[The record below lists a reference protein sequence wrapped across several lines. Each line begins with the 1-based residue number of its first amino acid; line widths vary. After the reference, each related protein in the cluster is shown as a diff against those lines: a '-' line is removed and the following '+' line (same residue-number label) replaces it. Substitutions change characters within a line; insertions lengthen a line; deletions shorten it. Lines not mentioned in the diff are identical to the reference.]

1 MTPQRLARIL
11 LLLLAWVVLLASGA
25 YLLVYLYRWE
35 WNRAVISGIFF
46 IAAEVALASASLGRR
61 TGRLEARVERIE
73 GSLREPAHRPGGRPS
88 APEEPA
94 GAGEA
99 EGGDRPFP
107 WLEPGSLSVFVPVLL
122 GVGAILSGMAYVV
135 ERIARGVDPWGAER
149 SVERRLANLQPP
161 ASLLPGEEAGVA
173 IASTAP
179 VRARELG
186 TRRSWIAVAASLA
199 VVTLAVWVVVIQ
211 IAELT
216 ENRPDV
222 VTGGRSA
229 YDLVIQTRGEPAPVL
244 SVARTLLATCR
255 PMASPWSTFR
265 LSEVGGSTV
274 RMTVTPSLP
283 ENAERRFIGC
293 LADLQ
298 LDRVLVSIED
308 PGDGIPAA

>member
-1 MTPQRLARIL
+1 MRPQRLARAL
-11 LLLLAWVVLLASGA
+11 LFLLAWVVLVASGA
-25 YLLVYLYRWE
+25 YLLIYLYRWE

-46 IAAEVALASASLGRR
+46 IAAEVALVSASLGRR
-61 TGRLEARVERIE
+61 AVRLEDRVERIE
-73 GSLREPAHRPGGRPS
+73 RSVREPGSEPGVRPAAPAHG
-88 APEEPA
+88 
-94 GAGEA
+94 A
-99 EGGDRPFP
+99 EGTEGRGSPFR

-135 ERIARGVDPWGAER
+135 ERVARAADPLGAER

-161 ASLLPGEEAGVA
+161 ASLLSGEGPAVA
-173 IASTAP
+173 SGSNAA
-179 VRARELG
+179 VRG
-186 TRRSWIAVAASLA
+186 PRRSWIAVAASLA
-199 VVTLAVWVVVIQ
+199 VVTLAVWVLVIQ

-222 VTGGRSA
+222 VTGGRSS

-244 SVARTLLATCR
+244 PVARTLLSTCR

-265 LSEVGGSTV
+265 LSQVSGSTV

-283 ENAERRFIGC
+283 ENAERRFTGC

-298 LDRVLVSIED
+298 LDRVLVSIEE
-308 PGDGIPAA
+308 PRDGTPAA